1 MRAII
6 VVTLVIAVCAG
17 ADRGWAQGDASG
29 DKVAAEQLFVEG
41 RALMEQQQFEA
52 ACPKLQASLELDPAS
67 GTQINLARCY
77 EKLGK
82 LASAWRH
89 YREAS
94 DRAVRDGNTERAQA
108 ARKFAAGLE
117 PRLPRLIIT
126 LRSPAGPPG
135 VPSLPGMV
143 VRRDGMPV
151 SAALF
156 GTAVYVD
163 PGPHE
168 VTATATGRAP
178 FSVTVTVAE
187 AATSTVEI
195 PELALAAAPSAA
207 ETTVPGVPTSP
218 DSPGSPSLPTSPSSK
233 HSTPGIGER
242 APAGPTTTPA
252 GPGGRVDAGRA
263 GPRTTSHRRVAGLLT
278 GGAGLVALG
287 IGLGIGATA
296 SSTWNDAFDSG
307 QCDRDT
313 LQCTV
318 EGRDQVDTARS
329 RARVSSIVSGVGVAA
344 AVTGAVLYFTAPRSH
359 QDRRAARLVPW
370 THPGDFGVAIVGGF

>member
-1 MRAII
+1 MRAIF

-41 RALMEQQQFEA
+41 RALMAQQQFEA

-108 ARKFAAGLE
+108 ARKFAAELE
-117 PRLPRLIIT
+117 PRLPRLIIK

-135 VPSLPGMV
+135 VPGLPGLPALI

-168 VTATATGRAP
+168 VTAAAPGRAP
-178 FSVTVTVAE
+178 FSTTVTVAE

-195 PELALAAAPSAA
+195 PELAPAAAPPAT
-207 ETTVPGVPTSP
+207 ETTVPGVPV
-218 DSPGSPSLPTSPSSK
+218 SPGSPGSPGSNDATPTIS
-233 HSTPGIGER
+233 ER
-242 APAGPTTTPA
+242 APAGPATTPPA

-263 GPRTTSHRRVAGLLT
+263 RPRTTGQRRVAGLIT

-307 QCDRDT
+307 LCDRDT

-329 RARVSSIVSGVGVAA
+329 RARVSSIVSGVGIAA

-359 QDRRAARLVPW
+359 QDRRTTRLVPW
-370 THPGDFGVAIVGGF
+370 THSGDFGVAIAGGF

>member
-1 MRAII
+1 MRAIF

-17 ADRGWAQGDASG
+17 ADRGWAQDDASG

-41 RALMEQQQFEA
+41 RALMAQQQFEA

-77 EKLGK
+77 ENLGK

-108 ARKFAAGLE
+108 ARKFAAELE
-117 PRLPRLIIT
+117 PRLPRLIIK

-135 VPSLPGMV
+135 VPGMPALPALV

-168 VTATATGRAP
+168 VTATAPGRAP
-178 FSVTVTVAE
+178 FSTTITVAE

-195 PELALAAAPSAA
+195 PELALAAAPPAT
-207 ETTVPGVPTSP
+207 ETTVPGVPA
-218 DSPGSPSLPTSPSSK
+218 SPGSPSSKDSPPT
-233 HSTPGIGER
+233 IGER
-242 APAGPTTTPA
+242 AITPAA

-263 GPRTTSHRRVAGLLT
+263 GPRTTSQRRVAGLIT

-307 QCDRDT
+307 LCDRDT

-329 RARVSSIVSGVGVAA
+329 RARVSSIVSGVGIAA

-359 QDRRAARLVPW
+359 QDRRATRLVPW
-370 THPGDFGVAIVGGF
+370 THSGDFGVAIAGGF

>member
-41 RALMEQQQFEA
+41 RALMDQQQFEA

-82 LASAWRH
+82 LATAWRH

-94 DRAVRDGNTERAQA
+94 DRAVRDGNTARAQV
-108 ARKFAAGLE
+108 ARKLAAELE

-126 LRSPAGPPG
+126 LRSPAGAQG
-135 VPSLPGMV
+135 SQGSQGSQGLI

-151 SAALF
+151 PAALF

-168 VTATATGRAP
+168 VTATAPGRAP
-178 FSVTVTVAE
+178 FSATVTVAE

-195 PELALAAAPSAA
+195 PELAPAPPATG
-207 ETTVPGVPTSP
+207 TTAPDAPASP
-218 DSPGSPSLPTSPSSK
+218 DSPGSRDW
-233 HSTPGIGER
+233 TPAAGGR
-242 APAGPTTTPA
+242 TPAAGPS
-252 GPGGRVDAGRA
+252 GRVDAGRA
-263 GPRTTSHRRVAGLLT
+263 GPRTASRRRVAGLIT

-307 QCDRDT
+307 LCDRDT

-329 RARVSSIVSGVGVAA
+329 RARVSSIVGGVGVAA
-344 AVTGAVLYFTAPRSH
+344 AVTGAVLYFTAPR
-359 QDRRAARLVPW
+359 QARRTTRLVPW

>member
-17 ADRGWAQGDASG
+17 ADRGWAQSDASG

-41 RALMEQQQFEA
+41 RELMAQQQFEA

-108 ARKFAAGLE
+108 ARKFAAELE
-117 PRLPRLIIT
+117 PRLPRLIIK

-135 VPSLPGMV
+135 VPGMPGVV

-168 VTATATGRAP
+168 VTATAPGRAP
-178 FSVTVTVAE
+178 FSTTVTVAE

-195 PELALAAAPSAA
+195 PELAPAAAPPAT
-207 ETTVPGVPTSP
+207 ETTVPGAPASP
-218 DSPGSPSLPTSPSSK
+218 DSQSSPSSED
-233 HSTPGIGER
+233 SPPTLRER
-242 APAGPTTTPA
+242 APPRPAITPPA

-263 GPRTTSHRRVAGLLT
+263 RPRTTSQRRVAGLIT

-307 QCDRDT
+307 LCDRDT
-313 LQCTV
+313 LQCTI

-329 RARVSSIVSGVGVAA
+329 RARVSSIVGGVGIAA

-359 QDRRAARLVPW
+359 QDRRTTRLVPW
-370 THPGDFGVAIVGGF
+370 THSGDFGVAIAGGF

>member
-67 GTQINLARCY
+67 GTQINLALCY

-94 DRAVRDGNTERAQA
+94 DRAVRDGNTTRAQA
-108 ARKFAAGLE
+108 ARTFAAGLE

-126 LRSPAGPPG
+126 LRSPAGVPG
-135 VPSLPGMV
+135 VPGFIV
-143 VRRDGMPV
+143 HRDGMPV

-156 GTAVYVD
+156 GAAVYVD
-163 PGPHE
+163 PGPHQ
-168 VTATATGRAP
+168 VTATAPGHAP
-178 FSVTVTVAE
+178 FSATVTAAE
-187 AATSTVEI
+187 ATTTTVEI
-195 PELALAAAPSAA
+195 PELAPAAAPPAP
-207 ETTVPGVPTSP
+207 ETTTPG
-218 DSPGSPSLPTSPSSK
+218 SPGSRDSNSAIDGRDPVIMLPGPS
-233 HSTPGIGER
+233 GRIG
-242 APAGPTTTPA
+242 A
-252 GPGGRVDAGRA
+252 DHA
-263 GPRTTSHRRVAGLLT
+263 GPRPASPRRAAGLIT
-278 GGAGLVALG
+278 GGAGLVGLG

-296 SSTWNDAFDSG
+296 SSAWNDAFDSG
-307 QCDRDT
+307 LCDRDT

-329 RARVSSIVSGVGVAA
+329 RARVSSIVGGVGVAA
-344 AVTGAVLYFTAPRSH
+344 VVTGAVLYFTAPRSH
-359 QDRRAARLVPW
+359 QDRRTTRLVPW
-370 THPGDFGVAIVGGF
+370 TQPGDFGVAITGGF